1 MKFLWLTSFRPLG
14 KSKINDFFQSI
25 FVDSVQSL
33 NLDITF
39 SLTQFEEENVEEFI
53 KNKNIKCYFNNL
65 SKSTLPENKKYSNKI
80 MLDYALDQ
88 YIDDG
93 NFEYLVYSTADII
106 VPNNFAKSL
115 KKIKEENFC
124 SFIWPNIHV
133 VNGNINNTFWPH
145 YGIDLIIFKLSV
157 SKAIKFKQMIKSY
170 NQYDWG
176 INENFYLSACDSLNL
191 KRNNLYKHSKVLKF
205 DNDFEAFTE
214 DRSWQ
219 IKTWNENQKYFLNF
233 LKENKISKLYA
244 YGSYFYL
251 LFKVFN
257 FKDLNFSLF
266 ISHIIYYPY
275 FLFLKILNI
284 FKKKFLNKKN

>member
-14 KSKINDFFQSI
+14 KSKINDLFQST

-39 SLTQFEEENVEEFI
+39 SLTQFEEENVEKFI
-53 KNKNIKCYFNNL
+53 KNKNIKCYLNNL
-65 SKSTLPENKKYSNKI
+65 SKSILPANKKYSNKI
-80 MLDYALDQ
+80 MLDHALDQ
-88 YIDDG
+88 YIENG

-106 VPNNFAKSL
+106 VPSNFAKSL
-115 KKIKEENFC
+115 KNIKEENIC
-124 SFIWPNIHV
+124 SFIWPNIHI
-133 VNGNINNTFWPH
+133 VNGNVKNTFWPH

-157 SKAIKFKQMIKSY
+157 NKAIKFKQIIKSY

-176 INENFYLSACDSLNL
+176 VNENFYLAACDALNL
-191 KRNNLYKHSKVLKF
+191 KRNNLYKYSKVLKF
-205 DNDFEAFTE
+205 DNDFKAFTE

-233 LKENKISKLYA
+233 LKENKLSKLYA

-251 LFKVFN
+251 LYKAFN
-257 FKDLNFSLF
+257 FKDLNFNLF
-266 ISHIIYYPY
+266 IAYIIYYPY
-275 FLFLKILNI
+275 YFILKIFNI
-284 FKKKFLNKKN
+284 FLINFIKKN

>member
-14 KSKINDFFQSI
+14 KSKLNDQFQSI
-25 FVDSVQSL
+25 FVDSIQSL
-33 NLDITF
+33 ELDITF
-39 SLTQFEEENVEEFI
+39 SLTQFEEDNVEKFV

-65 SKSTLPENKKYSNKI
+65 SKSILPENKKYSNKI

-88 YIDDG
+88 YIESG

-106 VPNNFAKSL
+106 VPNNFAQSL

-133 VNGNINNTFWPH
+133 INGNVKNTFWPH
-145 YGIDLIIFKLSV
+145 YGIDLIIFKISV
-157 SKAIKFKQMIKSY
+157 SKAIKFKKIIKSY

-176 INENFYLSACDSLNL
+176 LNENFYLSVCDILNL
-191 KRNNLYKHSKVLKF
+191 KRKNLYKHSKVLKF
-205 DNDFEAFTE
+205 ENDFKAFTE

-219 IKTWNENQKYFLNF
+219 IKTWKENQKYFLNF
-233 LKENKISKLYA
+233 LKENNVSKLYA

-251 LFKVFN
+251 LFRVFN

-266 ISHIIYYPY
+266 ISYFIYYPY
-275 FLFLKILNI
+275 FLTLKIINTLKN
-284 FKKKFLNKKN
+284 KFIKN

>member
-14 KSKINDFFQSI
+14 KSKINDLFQSI
-25 FVDSVQSL
+25 FVDSIQGL

-39 SLTQFEEENVEEFI
+39 SLTQFEEENVEKFI
-53 KNKNIKCYFNNL
+53 KDKNIKCNFNNL
-65 SKSTLPENKKYSNKI
+65 LKSSLPENKKYSNKI

-88 YIDDG
+88 YIEDG
-93 NFEYLVYSTADII
+93 SFEYLVYSTADII
-106 VPNNFAKSL
+106 VPSNFAKTL
-115 KKIKEENFC
+115 EQIKGENFC
-124 SFIWPNIHV
+124 SFIWPNIHII
-133 VNGNINNTFWPH
+133 NGNVKNTFWPH

-176 INENFYLSACDSLNL
+176 INENFYISACDALNL
-191 KRNNLYKHSKVLKF
+191 KRNNLYKYSKVLKF

-233 LKENKISKLYA
+233 LEENKISKLYA

-257 FKDLNFSLF
+257 IKDLNFSLF
-266 ISHIIYYPY
+266 ISYTIYYPY
-275 FLFLKILNI
+275 FLFLKFINTI
-284 FKKKFLNKKN
+284 KKNFKKKY

>member
-14 KSKINDFFQSI
+14 KSKINDLFQSI

-39 SLTQFEEENVEEFI
+39 SLTQFEEENVEEFV
-53 KNKNIKCYFNNL
+53 KNKKIKCYFNNL
-65 SKSTLPENKKYSNKI
+65 SKSILPENKKYSNKI

-88 YIDDG
+88 YIENG

-106 VPNNFAKSL
+106 VPSNIANSL

-124 SFIWPNIHV
+124 SFIWPNVHV
-133 VNGNINNTFWPH
+133 INGNIKNTFWPH
-145 YGIDLIIFKLSV
+145 YGIDLIIFKLSI
-157 SKAIKFKQMIKSY
+157 SKAIKFKKIIKSY

-176 INENFYLSACDSLNL
+176 INENFYLSTCDNLNL
-191 KRNNLYKHSKVLKF
+191 KRSNLYKYSKVLKF
-205 DNDFEAFTE
+205 DNDFKAFTE

-233 LKENKISKLYA
+233 LKENNLSKLYA

-251 LFKVFN
+251 LFRVFN

-266 ISHIIYYPY
+266 ISYFIYYPY
-275 FLFLKILNI
+275 YFILKILNT
-284 FKKKFLNKKN
+284 FKNKFYKD

>member
-14 KSKINDFFQSI
+14 KSKINDLFQSI
-25 FVDSVQSL
+25 FVDSIQSL

-39 SLTQFEEENVEEFI
+39 SLTQFEEENVEEFV
-53 KNKNIKCYFNNL
+53 KKKNIKCYFNNL
-65 SKSTLPENKKYSNKI
+65 SKSILPENKKYSNKI

-88 YIDDG
+88 YIENG

-106 VPNNFAKSL
+106 VPSNFAKSL

-124 SFIWPNIHV
+124 SFIWPNIHII
-133 VNGNINNTFWPH
+133 NGNIKNTFWPH
-145 YGIDLIIFKLSV
+145 YGIDLIIFKLSLDR
-157 SKAIKFKQMIKSY
+157 AIKFKQIIKSY

-176 INENFYLSACDSLNL
+176 VNENFYLSTCDVLNL
-191 KRNNLYKHSKVLKF
+191 KRNNLYKYSKVLKF
-205 DNDFEAFTE
+205 DNDFKAFTE

-233 LKENKISKLYA
+233 LKENNISKLYA

-251 LFKVFN
+251 LFRVFN

-266 ISHIIYYPY
+266 ISYIIYYPY
-275 FLFLKILNI
+275 FLILKILNT
-284 FKKKFLNKKN
+284 FKNKLYK

>member
-14 KSKINDFFQSI
+14 KSKINDLFQSI

-53 KNKNIKCYFNNL
+53 KEKNIKSYFNNL
-65 SKSTLPENKKYSNKI
+65 PKSILPENKKYSNKI
-80 MLDYALDQ
+80 MLDFALDQ
-88 YIDDG
+88 YIEDG
-93 NFEYLVYSTADII
+93 SFEYLVYSTADII

-115 KKIKEENFC
+115 IKIKDENFC
-124 SFIWPNIHV
+124 SFIWPNIHI
-133 VNGNINNTFWPH
+133 VNGNVKNTFWPH
-145 YGIDLIIFKLSV
+145 YGIDLIIFKLSL
-157 SKAIKFKQMIKSY
+157 SKAKKFKEIIKSY

-176 INENFYLSACDSLNL
+176 MNENFYISACDALNL
-191 KRNNLYKHSKVLKF
+191 KRNNLYKYSKVLKF
-205 DNDFEAFTE
+205 DNDFQAFTE

-233 LKENKISKLYA
+233 LKENKISRLYA

-251 LFKVFN
+251 LFRVFN
-257 FKDLNFSLF
+257 LKDLSFSLF
-266 ISHIIYYPY
+266 ISYIIYYPF
-275 FLFLKILNI
+275 FLFYKIIYLVKKI
-284 FKKKFLNKKN
+284 FKKKIV

>member
-14 KSKINDFFQSI
+14 KSKINDLFQSI
-25 FVDSVQSL
+25 FVDSIQSL

-39 SLTQFEEENVEEFI
+39 SLTQFEEENVEKFI
-53 KNKNIKCYFNNL
+53 KEKNIKCNFNNL

-88 YIDDG
+88 YIQDG

-106 VPNNFAKSL
+106 VPSNFAKTL
-115 KKIKEENFC
+115 KQIKEENFC
-124 SFIWPNIHV
+124 SFIWPNIHII
-133 VNGNINNTFWPH
+133 NGNVKNTFWPH

-176 INENFYLSACDSLNL
+176 MNENFYISACDALNL
-191 KRNNLYKHSKVLKF
+191 KRNNLYKYSKVLKF

-219 IKTWNENQKYFLNF
+219 IKTWNENQKYFINF
-233 LKENKISKLYA
+233 LKENKISRLYA

-251 LFKVFN
+251 LFRVFN
-257 FKDLNFSLF
+257 IKDLNFNLF
-266 ISHIIYYPY
+266 ISYIIYYPY
-275 FLFLKILNI
+275 FLSLKFINI
-284 FKKKFLNKKN
+284 IKKNLKKKY

>member
-14 KSKINDFFQSI
+14 KSKTNDLFQNI
-25 FVDSVQSL
+25 FVDSIQSL

-39 SLTQFEEENVEEFI
+39 SLTQFEEENVEKFI
-53 KNKNIKCYFNNL
+53 KDKNIKCNFNNL

-88 YIDDG
+88 YIQDG

-106 VPNNFAKSL
+106 VPSNFAKTL
-115 KKIKEENFC
+115 KQIKEENFC
-124 SFIWPNIHV
+124 SFVWPNIHI
-133 VNGNINNTFWPH
+133 VNGNVKNTFWPH

-176 INENFYLSACDSLNL
+176 INENFYLSACDALNL
-191 KRNNLYKHSKVLKF
+191 KRNNLYKYSKVLKF
-205 DNDFEAFTE
+205 DNDFKAFTE

-251 LFKVFN
+251 LFRVFN
-257 FKDLNFSLF
+257 IKDLNFSLF
-266 ISHIIYYPY
+266 ISYIIYYPY
-275 FLFLKILNI
+275 FLSLKFINTI
-284 FKKKFLNKKN
+284 KKKL